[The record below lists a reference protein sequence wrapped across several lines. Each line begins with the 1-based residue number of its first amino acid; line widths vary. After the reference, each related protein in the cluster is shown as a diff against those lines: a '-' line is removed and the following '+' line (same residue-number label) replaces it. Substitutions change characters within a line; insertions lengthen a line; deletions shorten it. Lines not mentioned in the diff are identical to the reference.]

1 MSKGSQFFDLKSPRD
16 MLEKARREFSRLK
29 IDLNTDNV
37 FNFFVTVHHIK
48 DYAKVSGVPE
58 DQLPGGGDFQLCRK
72 ICNLAKH
79 LADHGKY
86 KDNKFSLESVTLWDE
101 GLWDESLWDGKLG
114 RFYLEGN
121 LLDILEIAERVIND
135 WDAFLTRQGL

>member
-1 MSKGSQFFDLKSPRD
+1 MNTSPQFFALQSPRD

-29 IDLNTDNV
+29 NDLSTDNV

-48 DYAKVSGVPE
+48 DYAKVSGVPD
-58 DQLPGGGDFQLCRK
+58 DQLPGGGDFQLCR
-72 ICNLAKH
+72 IMCNLAKH

-86 KDNKFSLESVTLWDE
+86 KDNKFSLESIMLWDE
-101 GLWDESLWDGKLG
+101 GLWDESLWEGKLAT
-114 RFYLEGN
+114 FYLEGKQV
-121 LLDILEIAERVIND
+121 DILEIAERVIND